1 MQHLSFAHTSVI
13 RAYCQLYYCTKKT
26 PIFLSD
32 DSEEEL
38 SESSDSSSTKSSVN
52 FRVNKF
58 AKSISVVEGEDL
70 RVECKI
76 TLVTNSTIDIKKD
89 LVFKWYKYKIAED
102 TDSYVGT
109 LGNCSEENQD
119 TQHI

>member
-1 MQHLSFAHTSVI
+1 MPL
-13 RAYCQLYYCTKKT
+13 
-26 PIFLSD
+26 FLLD

-38 SESSDSSSTKSSVN
+38 SESPDSSSVKSSVN

-119 TQHI
+119 TQNWEEIIVLRKQG